1 MIDFDYIRATTLEE
15 ACSLISQYQ
24 DTGKILAGGQSL
36 VTMLRQR
43 LIRPEALID
52 IYGIKELD
60 YLEFNGKDGLR
71 MGALTKHR
79 TLEKSPLIKEKYPVL
94 SELEKSVA
102 SVQTRNWGTIGGNIC
117 CADPIADPI
126 PALIALGAELKIVS
140 MRGERTVPLEN
151 FFLDFFTTVLEP
163 DEILSEI
170 RVPPPA
176 PNSAVEY
183 MKFSTIEAGI
193 KIVSVSVLVAVEPK
207 SDVCRDVKIVM
218 SAVAPIPLFARKASE
233 FLKGKKFTDSLLK
246 EAAEIAA
253 GETNPTSDLHA
264 SAEYRKELVKVLVK
278 RATRKAFEKAKAA

>member
-1 MIDFDYIRATTLEE
+1 
-15 ACSLISQYQ
+15 
-24 DTGKILAGGQSL
+24 
-36 VTMLRQR
+36 
-43 LIRPEALID
+43 
-52 IYGIKELD
+52 
-60 YLEFNGKDGLR
+60 
-71 MGALTKHR
+71 
-79 TLEKSPLIKEKYPVL
+79 
-94 SELEKSVA
+94 
-102 SVQTRNWGTIGGNIC
+102 
-117 CADPIADPI
+117 
-126 PALIALGAELKIVS
+126 
-140 MRGERTVPLEN
+140 
-151 FFLDFFTTVLEP
+151 
-163 DEILSEI
+163 
-170 RVPPPA
+170 
-176 PNSAVEY
+176 

>member
-1 MIDFDYIRATTLEE
+1 VIDFDYIRATTLEE

-43 LIRPEALID
+43 LIRPEVLID

-79 TLEKSPLIKEKYPVL
+79 TLERSPLIKEKYPVL

>member
-43 LIRPEALID
+43 LIRPEVLID

-278 RATRKAFEKAKAA
+278 RATRKAFERAKAA

>member
-43 LIRPEALID
+43 LIRPEVLID

>member
-1 MIDFDYIRATTLEE
+1 VIDFDYIRATTLEE

-43 LIRPEALID
+43 LIRPEVLID

>member
-1 MIDFDYIRATTLEE
+1 VIDFDYIRATTLEE

-43 LIRPEALID
+43 LIRPEVLID

-278 RATRKAFEKAKAA
+278 RATRKAFERAKAA

>member
-1 MIDFDYIRATTLEE
+1 VIDFDYIRATTLEE

-43 LIRPEALID
+43 LIRPEVLID

-140 MRGERTVPLEN
+140 MRGQRTVPLEN

>member
-43 LIRPEALID
+43 LIRPEVLID

-140 MRGERTVPLEN
+140 MRGQRTVPLEN

>member
-1 MIDFDYIRATTLEE
+1 VIDFDYIRATTLEE

>member
-1 MIDFDYIRATTLEE
+1 VIDFDYIRATTLEE

-43 LIRPEALID
+43 LIRPEVLID

-60 YLEFNGKDGLR
+60 YLEFNEKDGLR
-71 MGALTKHR
+71 IGALTKHR

-140 MRGERTVPLEN
+140 IRGERTVPLEN

-218 SAVAPIPLFARKASE
+218 SAVAPIPLFARKASV

>member
-43 LIRPEALID
+43 LIRPEVLID

-79 TLEKSPLIKEKYPVL
+79 TLERSPLIKEKYPVL